1 MIVQSIDLLN
11 YRNIDELHTEFS
23 SGFNV
28 IYGENA
34 QGKSNLLEAI
44 YALAFLK
51 SFRDEKIANLIKFGG
66 QRAVLS
72 ASVVEGNRQLRLGLE
87 FFQKTRKA
95 YVNGALVSKFND
107 YLGLLRA
114 ILFVPSDVAMLQN
127 PPLVRRTMLD
137 RMVFTLRPSYLIPMM
152 QYQKVIK
159 QKSAVLRLEV
169 PDTTL
174 LDAYDDQL
182 RGLGTELIAARLD
195 YLRRLQPFIAQAFSH
210 IFGEN
215 RHCAIGYKS
224 ATYRDEIRF
233 DEAAQMPRD
242 EDVCAAY
249 IANLATSRDKEID
262 RRQVASGPHR
272 DDWTLYIDG
281 NAARYFAS
289 QGQQR
294 ALCIALKSPKSCA
307 SKTKPKSNPSYCSTI
322 FRANSTRSDIKTSSN
337 SSINSRGKS
346 SSRRRR
352 NHTSTST
359 ASGDYFTF
367 KTESCSVNLNRYHR
381 YHRPLSHCR
390 QRAMISHSKRNLV
403 R

>member
-11 YRNIDELHTEFS
+11 YRNIDELHAEFS

-51 SFRDEKIANLIKFGG
+51 SFREEKIANLIKFGD

-159 QKSAVLRLEV
+159 QKSVVLRLEV

-294 ALCIALKSPKSCA
+294 ALCIALKIAEILCLKNEAQIEPILLLDDISSELDPIRHQNLFQFLNQLTGQIFLTTTSKSHVHID
-307 SKTKPKSNPSYCSTI
+307 SIGRLFHIQNGVLYGESSTI
-322 FRANSTRSDIKTSSN
+322 
-337 SSINSRGKS
+337 
-346 SSRRRR
+346 
-352 NHTSTST
+352 
-359 ASGDYFTF
+359 
-367 KTESCSVNLNRYHR
+367 
-381 YHRPLSHCR
+381 
-390 QRAMISHSKRNLV
+390 
-403 R
+403 